1 MDRILTLALIMSAVS
16 VVGARAQLLL
26 DEQGVQLH
34 GTAQLA
40 IPGGGTCNVLESD
53 TSYEAK
59 KANHGK
65 PMDVWRLDF
74 SVSNRSGRWLDHLVA
89 RLQVASEWP
98 ACTNWSEPDPV
109 RLREAGSV
117 MLGWTDTSFLIQESG
132 RNVVAP
138 GATLTGTKLVIVLR
152 GDPDPRFASWSV
164 NFDFGSGRPPGSR
177 TDARTAER
185 ALALDRPTRR
195 LIQRGLRTQG
205 FDPGAPDGL
214 FGPATR
220 GAIRSWQ
227 ASRGL
232 AATGYLDSAEAAALQ
247 TGPEVAPRPSQPP
260 PEPAVDAQWQ
270 VGLRTTLRRMARSL
284 ARARGPNRVSTG
296 APPRREPEAEAR
308 PAEGVQTEP
317 PEPTS
322 TRVEA
327 TGFCGLPIDA
337 RTFIVVS
344 LQWRGWREDLYY
356 WYSCDPDWSG
366 ATNFGGGCNSYFS
379 SPDGRMAEASRQA
392 TQIYGSPDG
401 GAPYCTV
408 RRTRPHHE
416 TGNPERTTLTLFRIA
431 ESSSDGGSTF
441 GNNAQR
447 DAAEFFGLPF
457 DADYTR

>member
-195 LIQRGLRTQG
+195 LIQRDCGPRASTRARRTACSGRRPGVRFGAGRRPGGWQRPGIWTRPRRRRCRRGRKWLRARRNRHPSRLSTLSG
-205 FDPGAPDGL
+205 KSVSGRPSVAWR
-214 FGPATR
+214 AR
-220 GAIRSWQ
+220 
-227 ASRGL
+227 SRGL
-232 AATGYLDSAEAAALQ
+232 AAQIESPPARHLVANRKPKPGRRRAFRRSRRTHQHPRGGYRILRSA
-247 TGPEVAPRPSQPP
+247 
-260 PEPAVDAQWQ
+260 D
-270 VGLRTTLRRMARSL
+270 RRKDIY
-284 ARARGPNRVSTG
+284 RGQST
-296 APPRREPEAEAR
+296 
-308 PAEGVQTEP
+308 V
-317 PEPTS
+317 
-322 TRVEA
+322 
-327 TGFCGLPIDA
+327 
-337 RTFIVVS
+337 
-344 LQWRGWREDLYY
+344 RGWREDLYY